1 MMPILKHMEPC
12 EEGTCEV
19 EVLTEQ
25 VQELTKQI
33 NSAMDIKSVIE
44 MLEKVQS
51 EISGLENSGLRS
63 YTRYGEDAMRSKCW
77 DIIDDVIKSLQESL
91 A

>member
-1 MMPILKHMEPC
+1 MEAKLNYMEPC
-12 EEGTCEV
+12 EEGTCQV

-25 VQELTKQI
+25 VQKLTKQI
-33 NSAMDIKSVIE
+33 NSAMDVKSVIE

-63 YTRYGEDAMRSKCW
+63 YTRYGEDVMRSKCW
-77 DIIDDVIKSLQESL
+77 DIIDDVIKSLRESL
-91 A
+91 G